1 MPKRL
6 RGMDEAF
13 VVRGRIAVSCK
24 GAHVLVHA
32 AEKKAA
38 ALGVVACVAVVDAAG
53 ELVAFS
59 RMDGM
64 SPAGIEDAVE
74 NARLATR
81 RWSVAKQTGDA
92 AADGPSGESA
102 VIVDGQLVAGL
113 GVSSESGEEDAAVAR
128 AGVDAFR
135 NG

>member
-1 MPKRL
+1 
-6 RGMDEAF
+6 MDEAF
-13 VVRGRIAVSCK
+13 VVRGRIALSCK

-38 ALGVVACVAVVDAAG
+38 ALGVVACIAVVDAAG

-59 RMDGM
+59 RMDGV

-81 RWSVAKQTGDA
+81 RWSLAQQTSEGASDA
-92 AADGPSGESA
+92 ASGGSA
-102 VIVDGQLVAGL
+102 VIVDDQLVAGL
-113 GVSSESGEEDAAVAR
+113 GVSLETGEEDAAVAR
-128 AGVDAFR
+128 AGVDAFLNR
-135 NG
+135 